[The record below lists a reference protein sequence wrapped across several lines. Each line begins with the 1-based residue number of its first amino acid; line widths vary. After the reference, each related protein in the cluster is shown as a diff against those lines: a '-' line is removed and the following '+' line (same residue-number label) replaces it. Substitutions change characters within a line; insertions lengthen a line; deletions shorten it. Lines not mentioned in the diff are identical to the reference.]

1 MASSVSSEVVMM
13 RPKTGWDVLQH
24 EIREEQAA
32 TIGRLGRELRDALDA
47 LHSFDGLESGRDSQ
61 RARLV
66 DAAGY
71 ALWNFV
77 VQRDCSGLRFTE
89 QVLEDYAVPAEVR
102 ARMGVMRPR

>member
-1 MASSVSSEVVMM
+1 M

-32 TIGRLGRELRDALDA
+32 TIGRLARALREALDA
-47 LHSFDGLESGRDSQ
+47 LEAFDRRESVATMTADGRDRQ
-61 RARLV
+61 RERLV

-77 VQRDCSGLRFTE
+77 VQRDCAGLRFTE
-89 QVLEDYAVPAEVR
+89 QFLEEYAVPTEVR
-102 ARMGVMRPR
+102 ARMGVRLR

>member
-1 MASSVSSEVVMM
+1 M

-32 TIGRLGRELRDALDA
+32 TIGRLARELRQALDA
-47 LHSFDGLESGRDSQ
+47 LEAFDRRASTATMTADSRDRQ

-71 ALWNFV
+71 ALWSFV
-77 VQRDCSGLRFTE
+77 VQRDCSGFRLTD
-89 QVLEDYAVPAEVR
+89 QALEDYAVPAEVR

>member
-1 MASSVSSEVVMM
+1 MM
-13 RPKTGWDVLQH
+13 RPKSGWDVLQH

-32 TIGRLGRELRDALDA
+32 TIGRLARALREALDA
-47 LHSFDGLESGRDSQ
+47 LEAFDRRAGSATMTADSRDRQ

-77 VQRDCSGLRFTE
+77 VQRDCAGLRFTE
-89 QVLEDYAVPAEVR
+89 QFLEEYAVPAEVR
-102 ARMGVMRPR
+102 ARMGVRLR

>member
-1 MASSVSSEVVMM
+1 MM

-32 TIGRLGRELRDALDA
+32 TIGRLARDLRATLDA
-47 LHSFDGLESGRDSQ
+47 LEAFDRRASTATMTAESRERQ

-71 ALWNFV
+71 ALWSFV
-77 VQRDCSGLRFTE
+77 VQRDCSGFRLTD
-89 QVLEDYAVPAEVR
+89 QALEDYAVPAEVR
-102 ARMGVMRPR
+102 ARMGVRLR